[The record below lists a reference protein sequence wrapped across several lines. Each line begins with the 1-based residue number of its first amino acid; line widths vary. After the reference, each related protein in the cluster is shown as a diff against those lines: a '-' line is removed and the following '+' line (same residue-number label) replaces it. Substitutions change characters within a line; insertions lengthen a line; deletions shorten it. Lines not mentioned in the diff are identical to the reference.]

1 MSENKN
7 RPKDT
12 KFRQQTLNGFQPI
25 YTSKLVSII
34 FFTAAILFY
43 SFGFPLYVLSERVVE
58 VSKRYDDCEADQYG
72 NCTINIKIDKKIP
85 SPVYVYYKLENFYQN
100 HRLYVRSRSY
110 MQLRDGK
117 PTNNELNLCEPA
129 KKNKDMLE
137 YFEEEYKDTLSK
149 DIKDIKKKL
158 KSLDEDDVAIPC
170 GMIARSIFN
179 DKFSF
184 KSESDNLSID
194 FDDLVYESDKNI
206 WKQGDKKKQWIDIN
220 DKLRIWM
227 KISPFS
233 TFRKLYGVIDKDI
246 KKGTIQL
253 KVENNYKV
261 DEWNGK
267 KSIVLSNASTF
278 GGKNNKL
285 GIIFITA
292 GCVCIFCAMMFMVLG
307 LLSKKIERISESELK
322 KLKF

>member
-7 RPKDT
+7 RPKETD
-12 KFRQQTLNGFQPI
+12 FRQQKLKGFQPI
-25 YTSKLVSII
+25 YSSKLVSII
-34 FFTAAILFY
+34 FFASAILFY
-43 SFGFPLYVLSERVVE
+43 SFGFPLFVLSERVVE
-58 VSKRYDDCEADQYG
+58 VSKRYDDLCKTNEV
-72 NCTINIKIDKKIP
+72 NCTFDIKIDKKIP
-85 SPVYVYYKLENFYQN
+85 EPVYVYYKLENFYQN

-110 MQLRDGK
+110 AQLRDGK
-117 PTNNELNLCEPA
+117 PTANELNLCSPA
-129 KKNKDMLE
+129 KYNKDMIE
-137 YFEEEYKDTLSK
+137 YFDTAEPTQELK
-149 DIKDIKKKL
+149 QILGKL
-158 KSLDEDDVAIPC
+158 EKMDDDDVAVPC
-170 GMIARSIFN
+170 GMIARSVFN
-179 DKFSF
+179 DTFNLIGYKL
-184 KSESDNLSID
+184 SD
-194 FDDLVYESDKNI
+194 DDLVYESDKNI
-206 WKQGDKKKQWIDIN
+206 WKNGDKKKQWIDID

-233 TFRKLYGVIDKDI
+233 TFRKLYGVVKKDI
-246 KKGTIQL
+246 SKGKITL
-253 KVENNYKV
+253 KVNNYYNV

-307 LLSKKIERISESELK
+307 LLTSSRKNERMSENDLK